1 VKQPRRCC
9 IECGR
14 IIDRGNRCALHPK
27 VKLNRDRAYREL
39 RAHIIANST
48 VCGICGKPL
57 HANPTDVAVV
67 DHIVPRARG
76 GTDDTSN
83 LQAAHRSCNA
93 RKSAN
98 LPGTLRTP

>member
-1 VKQPRRCC
+1 MSPKRCC

-14 IIDRGNRCALHPK
+14 IIDQGSRCALHPK
-27 VKLNRDRAYREL
+27 VKLNRTRAYRNL
-39 RAHIIANST
+39 RDLIIANST
-48 VCGICGKPL
+48 VCGICGKRL
-57 HANPTDVAVV
+57 DANPADVTVL

-76 GTDDTSN
+76 GLDHASN

-93 RKSAN
+93 RKSAQ